1 MTQFVESFNN
11 DKEIN
16 RISERSVEHL
26 YYYHL
31 TEINEEGERFHKY
44 KSIGLQM
51 DITKEIVKN
60 AIMLDRYNRE
70 NK

>member
-11 DKEIN
+11 DKEIKE
-16 RISERSVEHL
+16 IAERFVDTL
-26 YYYHL
+26 YFNHL
-31 TEINEEGERFHKY
+31 TEINEDGERFHKY

-51 DITKEIVKN
+51 DITKQIVETC
-60 AIMLDRYNRE
+60 IMLDRYNRE